1 MRSLGRIVLPLV
13 NLLFF
18 CQLTG
23 CGGAKAVQETT
34 VPASGVIKVD
44 GKPLGGVNIRFTPI
58 NDTKSVG
65 GAWAVTKDD
74 GSFTVTHWSNK
85 EGITPGSYTISFSR
99 MLKPDGTALGP
110 NDSPAMVQAKETI
123 APKWSAQGDK
133 MAEVTR
139 RVDIPDGG
147 KKDIEFSITT
157 AKK

>member
-1 MRSLGRIVLPLV
+1 MSAFGRFVLHMWPL
-13 NLLFF
+13 LLLV
-18 CQLTG
+18 QLPG
-23 CGGAKAVQETT
+23 CGGAKAVVEKT

-99 MLKPDGTALGP
+99 MLKPDGTPLGP

-123 APKWSAQGDK
+123 APRWSGQGDK
-133 MAEVTR
+133 MAEVMR